1 MKFRFKA
8 IGLTVVA
15 TAVLTACGGGS
26 SSSSNNTDNLT
37 LSGTAATGLTLAG
50 GTVNVICANNTSIPT
65 TATTTVNADGQYS
78 ISVPNA
84 VLPCMLQATGKD
96 KDGNPITMYS
106 FTSSS
111 NTVNVTP
118 LTDAVVTQALSSSNT
133 TPAAMYSNTGFT
145 QTSAT
150 TLADNLP
157 GATSTVVASA
167 QVLAGSTATVPTT
180 PVAIFNTPFTPATTM
195 SATNSDPMDSAIDA
209 VIAAALAAAGTNAT
223 FKPTVQIA
231 LASFNTVIATNG
243 TTTPTAATLRTAI
256 STAAPQ
262 AAATIASAAAASYAS
277 KLSAD
282 QAVFES
288 IGLTEP
294 GGAYKYSWFAP
305 RSGAPTSSTYLY
317 SSNEQLAI
325 SPFTGGPQTVHYLP
339 GVSLFKTIP
348 VPASGGRNTRYI
360 VNGSIVVPANPV
372 QMIVSYPSGS
382 TGVQIDELA
391 SDGKT
396 LLSSTLR
403 SNYQKSS
410 LTGAVVSTPIT
421 NAFYNT
427 LSAFFTNTSFLSSS
441 AMWQPG
447 MVSVSFTN
455 TNMKDKY
462 VVFDSNCVPS
472 APVTGPTESGI
483 RTWQCSTYTTTTT
496 PIPVASNTTIAAL
509 MANGGSISITA
520 SNSAGTA
527 PVTTA
532 YTSSMGT
539 TNSIN
544 GVNTYVATSQIESG
558 TGVYRTFYE
567 LNGNVYVGTYVPA
580 NLVQNQSVWT
590 NGAARNSFA
599 DAQNF

>member
-26 SSSSNNTDNLT
+26 SSSIGNTDNIT

-50 GTVNVICANNTSIPT
+50 GTVNVICANNTSTPT

-78 ISVPNA
+78 ISIPNA
-84 VLPCMLQATGKD
+84 VLPCMLQATGTD
-96 KDGNPITMYS
+96 SGGNPITMYS

-118 LTDAVVTQALSSSNT
+118 LTDAVVTQALTSSNT

-157 GATSTVVASA
+157 DATSTVAAIA
-167 QVLAGSTATVPTT
+167 QVMAGSTATVPTT
-180 PVAIFNTPFTPATTM
+180 PVAIFNTTFTPATTM
-195 SATNSDPMDSAIDA
+195 SATNSDSMDSAIDA

-231 LASFNTVIATNG
+231 LASLEAAIAANG
-243 TTTPTAATLRTAI
+243 STTPTAATLSTAI

-288 IGLTEP
+288 IGLTAP
-294 GGAYKYSWFAP
+294 GGAYQYRWFGP
-305 RSGAPTSSTYLY
+305 RSGAPTSSHYLY
-317 SSNEQLAI
+317 SSNEQLAV
-325 SPFTGGPQTVHYLP
+325 SPFTGGPQTVRYLP

-360 VNGSIVVPANPV
+360 VNGSIVVPANPE

-382 TGVQIDELA
+382 TGVKIDLLA

-396 LLSSTLR
+396 MLSSTLR
-403 SNYQKSS
+403 SNYQTSS
-410 LTGAVVSTPIT
+410 LTGTVVSTPTT
-421 NAFYNT
+421 NAFYNVF
-427 LSAFFTNTSFLSSS
+427 SMFFTNTSYLSST
-441 AMWQPG
+441 AIWQSG
-447 MVSVSFTN
+447 TVSVSFTN

-472 APVTGPTESGI
+472 APVTGPSASGSSYS
-483 RTWQCSTYTTTTT
+483 CSTYTTTTT

-509 MANGGSISITA
+509 MVNGGSISITA
-520 SNSAGTA
+520 PNSAGTA

-599 DAQNF
+599 DAQNY